1 MGIVLEELIKYIV
14 ENLVDNKEAVS
25 VTSIEES
32 PKVTVVTV
40 LVDKDEVGKV
50 IGRNGKVAGSIRTIV
65 KSASIKTGKRFIVK
79 IGERD

>member
-1 MGIVLEELIKYIV
+1 MEELIRYIV
-14 ENLVDNKEAVS
+14 ENLVDNKESISISS
-25 VTSIEES
+25 VEES
-32 PKVTVVTV
+32 EKVTVVTV
-40 LVDKDEVGKV
+40 LVDKDDIGKV

>member
-1 MGIVLEELIKYIV
+1 MEELVKYIV
-14 ENLVDNKEAVS
+14 ENLVDKKESVS
-25 VTSIEES
+25 VSSAEES
-32 PKVTVVTV
+32 EKVTIVTV
-40 LVDKDEVGKV
+40 LVDKEDIGKV

>member
-1 MGIVLEELIKYIV
+1 MEELIKYIV
-14 ENLVDNKEAVS
+14 ESLVDNKEAVS